1 MRDEDGRTKITVL
14 GNNPM
19 EASADIHRF
28 MVHFVRHSLLQF

>member
-14 GNNPM
+14 GNNQM

-28 MVHFVRHSLLQF
+28 MVYFIRRSLLQF